1 MQGTKLYILLTQL
14 IYYNLYSRQ
23 ACAIESAAKTNP
35 ELDVFLLF
43 ASPSGFSN
51 STPKTPIISA
61 LESYSNIYMR
71 NVNLWTYAE
80 NTLVDQWIYDNNLF
94 YSKYVNSHASD
105 FLRYL
110 R

>member
-1 MQGTKLYILLTQL
+1 MFTNNGFIVLPK
-14 IYYNLYSRQ
+14 RQ

-35 ELDVFLLF
+35 TWDVFLLF

-51 STPKTPIISA
+51 STPKEPIVSA
-61 LESYSNIYMR
+61 LETYPNIYMR
-71 NVNLWTYAE
+71 NVNLWTYAQDTPVNE
-80 NTLVDQWIYDNNLF
+80 WIFEEKLF
-94 YSKYVNSHASD
+94 YSDYINSHTSD